1 MIMRLQITVELLY
14 SFSRGA
20 RCTDIGSKLMKGCLV
35 GLPSNQITIA
45 AKSEHRVPLFA
56 QLDWQTVS
64 ANNRD
69 VLGSRSS
76 FADSNGQRI

>member
-1 MIMRLQITVELLY
+1 
-14 SFSRGA
+14 
-20 RCTDIGSKLMKGCLV
+20 MKGCLV
-35 GLPSNQITIA
+35 GLPTNQIRIG
-45 AKSEHRVPLFA
+45 AKSEHRVSLFA

-76 FADSNGQRI
+76 FADSRGKEVELTIRLEDTPKKRVSTIQDWKISP